1 MFSTLATELKDFF
14 QRELGNSVKSVMYGT
29 PELLPTTAQP
39 ALLINA
45 IGLSSVPSGS
55 QGIPIE
61 VTFRLY
67 GLTSQMSDNFTAT
80 VEAQNFLWRY
90 TNNDDNGLYPVLLAH
105 RNKVLFTDIQG
116 RKWILFRVS
125 APKFYAEN
133 VGKNYLGAI
142 EIDITLQTI
151 LHTT

>member
-1 MFSTLATELKDFF
+1 MFSTLATALKDFF

-45 IGLSSVPSGS
+45 VGLSSVPSGS

-61 VTFRLY
+61 VTFRIY
-67 GLTSQMSDNFTAT
+67 GLTSQMSDNFSAT
-80 VEAQNFLWRY
+80 VASQNFLWQY
-90 TNNDDNGLYPVLLAH
+90 SDNDDLGLFPVLLAN
-105 RNKVLFTDIQG
+105 RNKILFADTQG
-116 RKWILFRVS
+116 RKWVLFRVS
-125 APKFYAEN
+125 APKFYSEN
-133 VGKNYLGAI
+133 VGKNYLGAV

>member
-1 MFSTLATELKDFF
+1 MFGTLATALKQFF
-14 QRELGNSVKSVMYGT
+14 ERELGNSVKSVMYGT

-45 IGLSSVPSGS
+45 VGLSSVPSGS
-55 QGIPIE
+55 QGIPVE

-80 VEAQNFLWRY
+80 VASQNFLWQY
-90 TNNDDNGLYPVLLAH
+90 SDNDDNGLYPVLLAN
-105 RNKVLFTDIQG
+105 RNKVLFVDKQD
-116 RKWILFRVS
+116 RKWILYRLS
-125 APKFYAEN
+125 APKFYSEN
-133 VGKNYLGAI
+133 VGKNYLGAV